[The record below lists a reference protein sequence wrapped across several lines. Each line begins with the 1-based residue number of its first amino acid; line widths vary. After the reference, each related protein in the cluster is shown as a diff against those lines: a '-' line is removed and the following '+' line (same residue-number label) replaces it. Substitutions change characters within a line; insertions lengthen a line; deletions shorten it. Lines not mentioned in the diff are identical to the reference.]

1 MAEVTVKQLAED
13 VGAPVDRLLRQF
25 EEAGLSKRAEDDVV
39 TDDEKQTLLAFLRR
53 NQGGADGGPRKVT
66 LKRRTT
72 TQLKT
77 GGGGRGKTV
86 NVEVRKKRTYV
97 KRGAAQEQQEP
108 RDEQHA
114 QSGGEEAGQSEHR
127 AAQLGEQQ
135 EIAGEQAAPETDQ
148 QESAEAGAEAAA
160 ETGSEQAAETAG
172 AVPEGEEAP
181 APPPE
186 SGKEDKRKSAR
197 RKKGRTERDDSGEKQ
212 RGKGKA
218 AQKPPK
224 KRVDDELVELEV
236 QDDST
241 EEASTEDEA
250 GAARKPLRSRKR
262 KQQQREKRHV
272 FERPTKPMVHEVEI
286 PETITL
292 ADLSQRMAVK
302 SGQVIKTLMNLGVMA
317 TINQPLDQETAV
329 LVVEEMGH
337 KARMVREDAIEE
349 EVLSDIE
356 YEGEEKIR
364 APVISVM
371 GHVDHGKTSLLDHIR
386 KTKVASDE
394 SGGITQHIGAYHV
407 NTNQGM
413 ITFLD
418 TPGHAAFTQMRARGA
433 KHTDIVILV
442 VAADDGVMPQTREAV
457 EHARAAGVPMVVA
470 VNKIDKP
477 EADPDRVKN
486 ELVGLEVVPEEW
498 GGETQFVHV
507 SAETGEGT
515 DNLLEA
521 ILLQAE
527 VQELKAIAEGPGQG
541 TVIESRMEKGRGPV
555 ATLLV
560 QNGTLHKGELIVA
573 GMYFGRI
580 RAMIDE
586 TGQEVTSAGPSI
598 PVEILGLNG
607 TPLAGDDFV
616 RVADEKKAK
625 ELAEFRQEKE
635 REQRLHRQQAAKL
648 ENLFENMGK
657 EEVKTLNAIV
667 KADVQGSLEAITGA
681 LTDLGNEEVEVQ
693 VVSSGVGGITESDI
707 NLAMTSESVVFGFNV
722 RATPAAKKLVEQE
735 DIDMRY
741 YSVIYNLIDDV
752 KAALTGMLAPE
763 YREEI
768 LGIADVRDTF
778 RSPRYGQV
786 AGCMITEGTVHRNKP
801 IRVLRDNVVIFE
813 GELQSL
819 RRFKDDVNEVR
830 NGMECGIGVK
840 GYDVKIGDQ
849 IEVFNRIRVERKL
862 N

>member
-53 NQGGADGGPRKVT
+53 NQSGEGGGPSKVT

-77 GGGGRGKTV
+77 GGGAGRGKTV

-97 KRGAAQEQQEP
+97 KRSENQPQPSEAEEAQQQE
-108 RDEQHA
+108 EEHKA
-114 QSGGEEAGQSEHR
+114 EEAAVSE
-127 AAQLGEQQ
+127 
-135 EIAGEQAAPETDQ
+135 
-148 QESAEAGAEAAA
+148 AEAAA
-160 ETGSEQAAETAG
+160 PQTDETEAAAGQEAAQASESEAEASSDSAAVEESAEDAAE
-172 AVPEGEEAP
+172 AVEEAP
-181 APPPE
+181 EPPPPE
-186 SGKEDKRKSAR
+186 PTKEDKRKSAR
-197 RKKGRTERDDSGEKQ
+197 KKKGRHERDEDEGKQ

-218 AQKPPK
+218 AQKASK

-236 QDDST
+236 EDDT
-241 EEASTEDEA
+241 AEDTGADEEAA
-250 GAARKPLRSRKR
+250 GARKPLRSRR
-262 KQQQREKRHV
+262 KKQREKRHV
-272 FERPTKPMVHEVEI
+272 FEKPTKPMVHEVEI
-286 PETITL
+286 PETITVSE
-292 ADLSQRMAVK
+292 LSQRMAVK
-302 SGQVIKTLMNLGVMA
+302 SGQVIKTLMGMGVMA

-356 YEGEEKIR
+356 YEGEEHPR

-371 GHVDHGKTSLLDHIR
+371 GHVDHGKTSLLDYIR
-386 KTKVASDE
+386 KTKVASGE

-407 NTNQGM
+407 ETGHGM

-418 TPGHAAFTQMRARGA
+418 TPGHAAFTEMRARGA
-433 KHTDIVILV
+433 KSTDIVILV

-457 EHARAAGVPMVVA
+457 EHARAAGVPLVIA
-470 VNKIDKP
+470 VNKMDKP

-486 ELVGLEVVPEEW
+486 ELVALEVVPEEW

-507 SAETGEGT
+507 SAETGEGI

-527 VQELKAIAEGPGQG
+527 LLELKAIEEGPGQG
-541 TVIESRMEKGRGPV
+541 TVIESRMEKGRGSV

-560 QNGTLHKGELIVA
+560 QNGTLHKGDIIVA

-580 RAMIDE
+580 RAMINELGEQVD
-586 TGQEVTSAGPSI
+586 SAGPSI
-598 PVEILGLNG
+598 PVEVLGLNG
-607 TPLAGDDFV
+607 TPNAGDDFV

-657 EEVKTLNAIV
+657 EEVKTLNVIV

-681 LTDLGNEEVEVQ
+681 LKELGNEEVEVQ
-693 VVSSGVGGITESDI
+693 IVSAGVGGITESDI

-752 KAALTGMLAPE
+752 KAALTGMLKPE

-768 LGIADVRDTF
+768 LGIAEVRDTF
-778 RSPRYGQV
+778 RSPRFGQV
-786 AGCMITEGTVHRNKP
+786 AGCMVTEGNVYRNKP

-840 GYDVKIGDQ
+840 GYDVKVGDQ
-849 IEVFNRIRVERKL
+849 IEVFDRVRVERKL